1 MGAKIPYE
9 TKGKIQSSMNMIILK
24 QLLYY
29 ISYIRIALAVALSW
43 NVIPVTVH
51 IYDPC
56 NFPSIDKEI
65 SIWLPLTIQYKI
77 ASIDSLL
84 N

>member
-1 MGAKIPYE
+1 
-9 TKGKIQSSMNMIILK
+9 MNMIILK

-56 NFPSIDKEI
+56 NFASIDKKI
-65 SIWLPLTIQYKI
+65 SI
-77 ASIDSLL
+77 
-84 N
+84 